1 MVGNDWSRWHTR
13 NSFPTRKSKQILKQ
27 SKLYTHW
34 NIRGLVKMNKLLNIY
49 NLSLDYPDVSGAEQ
63 LEILEIRDQIA
74 NFELELSI
82 EERKILFEADKK
94 LIINAASFYQEMSRF
109 INFAD
114 YRVKNNILSRQ
125 WWWYL
130 DVLGNVSNYL
140 IPVAA

>member
-1 MVGNDWSRWHTR
+1 
-13 NSFPTRKSKQILKQ
+13 
-27 SKLYTHW
+27 
-34 NIRGLVKMNKLLNIY
+34 MNKLLNIY